1 MSRICGILGLELG
14 GMVVN
19 VAPAEPTVES
29 ALRQVLQYE
38 NVSFG
43 ESGEGPG
50 QYKLPRFIA
59 VTPKGSLVISDF
71 VNQRVQ
77 LVSDAGRHQHTIGTH
92 GTAPGHING
101 PSGVAC
107 DSNHIFL
114 CEGGNHRVQK
124 LSIDGTPVGRA
135 GKHGRDAGNLWC
147 PMGVA
152 VAMRAHGD
160 GAESAPNKIGEASL
174 IFVADH
180 VNGRVACF
188 EADKME
194 HVRTFSERGSE
205 PGQLLYPTG
214 ITVKD
219 DEVFVA
225 DTGNHRIS
233 VCPRRRENRCLSR

>member
-1 MSRICGILGLELG
+1 
-14 GMVVN
+14 
-19 VAPAEPTVES
+19 
-29 ALRQVLQYE
+29 
-38 NVSFG
+38 
-43 ESGEGPG
+43 
-50 QYKLPRFIA
+50 
-59 VTPKGSLVISDF
+59 VTSKGSLVISDF

-124 LSIDGTPVGRA
+124 LSIADGTPVGRA

-160 GAESAPNKIGEASL
+160 GAEIAPNKIGEASL
-174 IFVADH
+174 LFVADH

-214 ITVKD
+214 IAVKD

-233 VCPRRRENRCLSR
+233 VCPRRVENPLMTTDDH